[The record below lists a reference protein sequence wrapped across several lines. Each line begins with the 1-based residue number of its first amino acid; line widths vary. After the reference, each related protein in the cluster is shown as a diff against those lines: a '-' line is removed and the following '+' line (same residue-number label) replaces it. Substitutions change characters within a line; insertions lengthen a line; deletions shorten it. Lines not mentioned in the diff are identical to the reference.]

1 MKKILVT
8 GGSGFIGGHI
18 IQLANKKYKVSAT
31 YHNNVIKQKNIQT
44 YQIDLSQNK
53 NLNPLLDKIKPT
65 VVIHTAAISN
75 LDDCEKDHKL
85 AQRINV
91 EATDTIANWS
101 KKNNAK
107 FIFTSSDMVFD
118 GKRGNY
124 REDDFVNPLSFYG
137 QTKVQCEQKIS
148 QMNFNSVI
156 VRVALTYGF
165 GISKQNTF
173 FEKMISSIKNKE
185 SVSLFCDQFRTPIL
199 VNNLAEAILELAENE
214 FFGILN
220 LSGGDRMSRWDFG
233 LLASK
238 ILGLPSNKIIK
249 SSMLD
254 FSGAA
259 SRPRDIS
266 MKNDLAKKVL
276 NVKFLN
282 CSEGLLQLKDTT
294 KQKI

>member
-1 MKKILVT
+1 VKKILVT

>member
-91 EATDTIANWS
+91 EATETIANWS